1 MPVNNLAWN
10 RLRYSLYA
18 PLYDLTEGLLRG
30 ARRQAHQL
38 ASIQPGERV
47 LLMGC
52 GTGQDLD
59 FLPKGVEVEAVDLS
73 PAMVAKCQMRV
84 DRLGMSVQL
93 DVMNAEQ
100 LEFESNQFDVV
111 ILHLVVA
118 VIPDPESCLR
128 EAVRVLKPNGR
139 ISIFDKF
146 VPSGKQPSLIRHVL
160 NLFTNLVFSDITRS
174 LEPLLG
180 SADLYIMKEK
190 AALLGGAYRAVTAKK
205 SAKNVS

>member
-73 PAMVAKCQMRV
+73 PTVVAKCQMRV
-84 DRLGMSVQL
+84 
-93 DVMNAEQ
+93 A
-100 LEFESNQFDVV
+100 
-111 ILHLVVA
+111 
-118 VIPDPESCLR
+118 
-128 EAVRVLKPNGR
+128 
-139 ISIFDKF
+139 
-146 VPSGKQPSLIRHVL
+146 
-160 NLFTNLVFSDITRS
+160 
-174 LEPLLG
+174 
-180 SADLYIMKEK
+180 
-190 AALLGGAYRAVTAKK
+190 
-205 SAKNVS
+205 